1 MLLGIGYSFY
11 GFLLDPNVL
20 GKLLGL
26 EKNEMYRVRSIVGW
40 ISPLNQAVYGL
51 HDFGYDNLPSVG
63 QSLGIFSVLLGVICF
78 LSYRTLKK
86 YNFTFLGGQG

>member
-1 MLLGIGYSFY
+1 MDQSSESGS
-11 GFLLDPNVL
+11 
-20 GKLLGL
+20 
-26 EKNEMYRVRSIVGW
+26 
-40 ISPLNQAVYGL
+40 YGL